1 MKKEISNIIDGL
13 KGEKVS
19 QFGSIHES
27 EVKNIEVSEVSEAGE
42 LDNTKEVD
50 EDEWKTMHGAHI
62 LIDTDGDIIA
72 GGPKEMRKNASKSK
86 VSKTFSKDFSTS
98 LDAGKAV
105 KQATGTGR
113 LKWGKGSEKFLD
125 RNQKGIDAIKKSID
139 SNAKSSDEKSVA
151 KGISKAIDVL
161 NKEMSK
167 FTKSEEKK
175 SGNWDLNGNKDSC
188 NKFYK
193 SLKDLGVDK
202 KQAHYLG
209 YALGLNGGS
218 VENVYSK
225 S

>member
-19 QFGSIHES
+19 QFGNIHES
-27 EVKNIEVSEVSEAGE
+27 KVKNTEVPKIEE
-42 LDNTKEVD
+42 LDITEEVN

-98 LDAGKAV
+98 LDAGKVV

-113 LKWGKGSEKFLD
+113 LKWGKGSDKFLD
-125 RNQKGIDAIKKSID
+125 RNQKGIDAIKKSIA
-139 SNAKSSDEKSVA
+139 SNARSSDEKFVA

-202 KQAHYLG
+202 KQASYLG

-218 VENVYSK
+218 VDDVYSK